1 MEATLPSI
9 RELTAAGDSLM
20 WIVGPGDMAS
30 ENTSRGI
37 REPLAQGNEIT
48 IQANNWRFHLDAGQV
63 NPEDRG
69 NIAVV
74 QLSRMDWGK
83 RNGLAWTEGDPI
95 GDWNNCPE
103 VESIPGKHSGDWL
116 FNGGKLPMYSLF
128 ENLAGGAI
136 IYDFM
141 EWLHPVEESDVQ
153 AALEFVARDLR
164 ARVPDENSLQ

>member
-20 WIVGPGDMAS
+20 WIAGPGDMAS
-30 ENTSRGI
+30 ENTSQGI

-69 NIAVV
+69 NNAVM
-74 QLSRMDWGK
+74 QSSRLDWGK

-103 VESIPGKHSGDWL
+103 VESIPGKHGGDWL
-116 FNGGKLPMYSLF
+116 LSEPCCRCIPSLRTWLGDLPSTTSWDDSTPWR
-128 ENLAGGAI
+128 N
-136 IYDFM
+136 
-141 EWLHPVEESDVQ
+141 Q
-153 AALEFVARDLR
+153 T
-164 ARVPDENSLQ
+164 